1 MNAVTENKTTNKING
16 IDVDALQEAI
26 DMVRANPVA
35 GQTRWDISSRWTGG
49 TRSDHA
55 VDGLYIG
62 GHKIDRRF
70 VISIDEPLE
79 LCGTNQYANPQE
91 YLLAATNACMI
102 VGYVAIAALM
112 GVKLTHL
119 EIHTCGDIDL
129 QGFFGL
135 DLAVVPGY
143 ESLQQTV
150 TIAGDGT
157 PDQFR
162 EIHERVKQ
170 TSPNY
175 FNITHAIGLHSRLEI
190 Q

>member
-1 MNAVTENKTTNKING
+1 
-16 IDVDALQEAI
+16 
-26 DMVRANPVA
+26 
-35 GQTRWDISSRWTGG
+35 
-49 TRSDHA
+49 
-55 VDGLYIG
+55 
-62 GHKIDRRF
+62 
-70 VISIDEPLE
+70 
-79 LCGTNQYANPQE
+79 
-91 YLLAATNACMI
+91 MI

-135 DLAVVPGY
+135 DPAVVPGY

-162 EIHERVKQ
+162 KIHEREKQ

-175 FNITHAIGLHSRLEI
+175 LNTTHAIGLHSRLKI
-190 Q
+190 QWGRARHLEPFSVAKKPATSAKPPHLNHWPRFLPVLVRDTSRKGILRTLRRSKNHPTKIKRSRTRLQLVLRENWYRGPAVLC